1 MARFLLG
8 TIPATGHVTP
18 LLPIAHELV
27 QRGHEVW
34 WYSGKAFQSKIE
46 HTGARFVAIATATD
60 YSDPSVIPGSPLAQ
74 RDTYQG
80 LAQLKFDLKHFF
92 INEAE
97 GCVQDYLQI
106 LREFTA
112 DVLVADSFF
121 LAASWVH
128 ALIGIPWAEV
138 NTTVLTTSSIDT
150 APFGLGILPNSSW
163 LGRLRNLSLNWLVQA
178 GIFQEITAHT
188 NQVRRR
194 LGLPPTS
201 VSFFDQTS
209 PYLSLVCTV
218 PSFEYPRSDLGP
230 QVHFIGPLLP
240 PAKEDFTPPGW
251 WDDLQTQ
258 QPVVTV
264 TQGTIATDPE
274 DLILPAIEALADS
287 DLLVVVTTGGSSVP
301 QQLQT
306 FSLPRNVRLEPFIP
320 YTHLLPEV
328 DVLVTN
334 GGYGGVQAAL
344 AHGIPLVVAGQ
355 SEDKREVS
363 ARIDWSGLGINLRTQ
378 QPTPQQL
385 KQAVTQVLDTP
396 AYRQRAAQIQA
407 EIQQYQP
414 RAIAADLLERL
425 AQTRQPVY
433 ADRTR
438 H

>member
-34 WYSGKAFQSKIE
+34 WYSGKAFQFQIE
-46 HTGARFVAIATATD
+46 QTGARFVAIATATD

-92 INEAE
+92 IDEAA
-97 GCVQDYLQI
+97 GCVQDYQQI
-106 LREFTA
+106 LQSFPA

-128 ALIGIPWAEV
+128 ALTGIPWAEV
-138 NTTVLTTSSIDT
+138 NITVLTTSSIDT
-150 APFGLGILPNSSW
+150 APFGLGLLPNSSL

-201 VSFFDQTS
+201 VSFFDETS
-209 PYLSLVCTV
+209 PYLSLVGTV

-230 QVHFIGPLLP
+230 QVHFVGPLGP
-240 PAKEDFTPPGW
+240 QAKEDFTPPAW
-251 WDDLQTQ
+251 WGDLPSH

-274 DLILPAIEALADS
+274 NLILPAIQALADL
-287 DLLVVVTTGGSSVP
+287 DLLVVVTTGGAVP
-301 QQLQT
+301 AQIQT
-306 FSLPRNVRLEPFIP
+306 AALPNNVRLESFIP
-320 YTHLLPEV
+320 YAQLLPQV
-328 DVLVTN
+328 DLMVTN

-363 ARIDWSGLGINLRTQ
+363 ARVGWSGVGINLRTQ

-385 KQAVTQVLDTP
+385 KQAITQVLDNP

-407 EIQQYQP
+407 EIRQYQAP
-414 RAIAADLLERL
+414 AIAADLLERL
-425 AQTRQPVY
+425 AQTQQPVF
-433 ADRTR
+433 ADRSSA
-438 H
+438 